1 MNDIINIAKFNLRR
15 TMMNAIKQW
24 MTQNR
29 LSRTI
34 LAGLLGLLLVLNVA
48 CSAPKASNPAAD
60 DIYSQGTQGNRGAMT
75 DRDESL
81 DENNSRSEA
90 RTRELID
97 TAKKNAANPNKL
109 EDLSGQARRSA
120 EAVPGQVADR
130 VKSQKDDL
138 VEGTERG
145 MRNLKENLKEASKEI
160 PDVVKEAT
168 DGARAKL
175 K

>member
-1 MNDIINIAKFNLRR
+1 MNYMINIAQFNSRR

-48 CSAPKASNPAAD
+48 CSAPKASTPAAE

-75 DRDESL
+75 DRDQSL
-81 DENNSRSEA
+81 DENNPRTKA
-90 RTRELID
+90 KTRELID

-109 EDLSGQARRSA
+109 EDLSEQARQTV
-120 EAVPGQVADR
+120 EDIPGEVSDR

-138 VEGTERG
+138 VKGTERG
-145 MRNLKENLKEASKEI
+145 MRNLKENLKAASKEI

-168 DGARAKL
+168 DGAKAKL

>member
-1 MNDIINIAKFNLRR
+1 MLNLNEWR
-15 TMMNAIKQW
+15 TIMNALKKWAIEHQL
-24 MTQNR
+24 NR
-29 LSRTI
+29 I
-34 LAGLLGLLLVLNVA
+34 FVACLLGLLLVLNVA
-48 CSAPKASNPAAD
+48 CSAPKASNPAAE

-81 DENNSRSEA
+81 GENNPRVQARS
-90 RTRELID
+90 RELID

-109 EDLSGQARRSA
+109 EDLSGQARQSVK
-120 EAVPGQVADR
+120 ELPGQVADR

-138 VEGTERG
+138 VKGTERG

-168 DGARAKL
+168 DGARAKV

>member
-1 MNDIINIAKFNLRR
+1 MN
-15 TMMNAIKQW
+15 TIKQW
-24 MTQNR
+24 MTENR
-29 LSRTI
+29 LSRTLI
-34 LAGLLGLLLVLNVA
+34 ACLLGLILVLNVA
-48 CSAPKASNPAAD
+48 CSAPKASNPAAE

-81 DENNSRSEA
+81 NENNPRVQA

-109 EDLSGQARRSA
+109 EDLSGQARQSA
-120 EAVPGQVADR
+120 EELPGQVADR

-138 VEGTERG
+138 VKGTERG
-145 MRNLKENLKEASKEI
+145 MRNLKENLKDASKEI
-160 PDVVKEAT
+160 PKVVKEAT
-168 DGARAKL
+168 EGVQDKL